1 MKGDQKK
8 GRRKLYIILAVV
20 LVLLMASGVLAQSI
34 GLSDDVKNI
43 INSVV
48 EKQGIDKNDIKSVEQ
63 VGFDALPP
71 QVDLKNIDT
80 TNLAVYQ
87 VDYGGDR
94 PVYVITAT
102 GETIKASVPK
112 TFSYKMLLNFG
123 ANGQVSAPT
132 FLNTANGVEGNLEK
146 GYVMVRDGSIT
157 GLSTNLEVL
166 SGQGSIEIMV
176 YVNGQPIG
184 FRNTIYADSTG
195 VKKDYDT
202 QSFGIVNFKK
212 GDVISAYVK
221 TDGDIAFKDVIN
233 LIEISTVD

>member
-1 MKGDQKK
+1 MKGEVKK
-8 GRRKLYIILAVV
+8 RRGKLYLIIALVV
-20 LVLLMASGVLAQSI
+20 VFLTVSGVLAESV
-34 GLSDDVKNI
+34 GLTADVKNI

-48 EKQGIDKNDIKSVEQ
+48 EKQGINSSDIKSVEQ

-94 PVYVITAT
+94 PVFVITAS
-102 GETIKASVPK
+102 GETIKASPPK
-112 TFSYKMLLNFG
+112 TFAYKMMLDYG
-123 ANGQVSAPT
+123 MKGEVSAPT

-166 SGQGSIEIMV
+166 NGEGSIEIMI

-184 FRNTIYADSTG
+184 FRNTIYADSAG
-195 VKKDYDT
+195 VKTDYDT

-221 TDGDIAFKDVIN
+221 TDGDISFKDVIN

>member
-1 MKGDQKK
+1 MKVEVKK
-8 GRRKLYIILAVV
+8 GRGKLYLIIALVV
-20 LVLLMASGVLAQSI
+20 VFLTVSGVLAESI

-43 INSVV
+43 INNVV
-48 EKQGIDKNDIKSVEQ
+48 EKQGINSSDIKSVEQ

-94 PVYVITAT
+94 PVFVITAS
-102 GETIKASVPK
+102 GETIKASAPK
-112 TFSYKMLLNFG
+112 TFAYKMFLDFG
-123 ANGQVSAPT
+123 INGNVNAPS
-132 FLNTANGVEGNLEK
+132 FLNTANGVEGNFEK

-166 SGQGSIEIMV
+166 SGTGSVEIV
-176 YVNGQPIG
+176 IYINGQPIG
-184 FRNTIYADSTG
+184 FRNTIYADSKG

-202 QSFGIVNFKK
+202 QSFGVVNFQK
-212 GDVISAYVK
+212 GDVISVYVK
-221 TDGDIAFKDVIN
+221 TDGDIAVKDIIN
-233 LIEISTVD
+233 LVEISTTD

>member
-1 MKGDQKK
+1 MKGEVKR
-8 GRRKLYIILAVV
+8 GRGKLYLIIALVV
-20 LVLLMASGVLAQSI
+20 VFLTVSGVLAESV
-34 GLSDDVKNI
+34 GLTDDVKNI
-43 INSVV
+43 INNVV
-48 EKQGIDKNDIKSVEQ
+48 EQQGIDSSNIKSVEE

-94 PVYVITAT
+94 PVFVITAS
-102 GETIKASVPK
+102 GETIKASAPK
-112 TFSYKMLLNFG
+112 TFSYKMMLDYG
-123 ANGQVSAPT
+123 MNGEVSAPT

-166 SGQGSIEIMV
+166 KGEGSIEIMI
-176 YVNGQPIG
+176 YINGQPIG
-184 FRNTIYADSTG
+184 FRNTIYADSSG
-195 VKKDYDT
+195 VKTDYDT
-202 QSFGIVNFKK
+202 QSFGVVNFKK

-221 TDGDIAFKDVIN
+221 TDGNIAFKDVIN

>member
-1 MKGDQKK
+1 MKGEVKK
-8 GRRKLYIILAVV
+8 GRRKLYLIIA
-20 LVLLMASGVLAQSI
+20 LVLIFITASGVLAETI
-34 GLSDDVKNI
+34 GLSSDVKDI
-43 INSVV
+43 INNVV
-48 EKQGIDKNDIKSVEQ
+48 EKQGINSSDIKSVEQ

-87 VDYGGDR
+87 VDYGGDK
-94 PVYVITAT
+94 PVFVITAS
-102 GETIKASVPK
+102 GETIKASPPK
-112 TFSYKMLLNFG
+112 TFAYKMFLNFG
-123 ANGQVSAPT
+123 LKGDVSPPA

-166 SGQGSIEIMV
+166 SGQGSIEVMV

-184 FRNTIYADSTG
+184 FRNTIYADSAG

-202 QSFGIVNFKK
+202 QSFGVVNFQK

-233 LIEISTVD
+233 LVEISTTD

>member
-1 MKGDQKK
+1 MKGEVKK
-8 GRRKLYIILAVV
+8 GRGKLYLIIA
-20 LVLLMASGVLAQSI
+20 LVLIFIMASGVLAESI

-43 INSVV
+43 INGVV
-48 EKQGIDKNDIKSVEQ
+48 EKQGINSSDIKSVEQ
-63 VGFDALPP
+63 VGFDKLPP

-87 VDYGGDR
+87 VDYGGDK
-94 PVYVITAT
+94 PVFVITAS
-102 GETIKASVPK
+102 GETIKASPPK
-112 TFSYKMLLNFG
+112 TFAYKMFLNFG
-123 ANGQVSAPT
+123 ASGEVSTPS
-132 FLNTANGVEGNLEK
+132 FLTTANGVEGSLEK

-166 SGQGSIEIMV
+166 SGEGSVEVMV

-202 QSFGIVNFKK
+202 QSFGVVNFQK

-221 TDGDIAFKDVIN
+221 TDGNIAIKDVIN
-233 LIEISTVD
+233 LIEISTAD